1 MPTYRIGRRTDNDI
15 VIDEPSISRRHAEL
29 FDVGDGTYRLRDLES
44 RMGTLVRGPDGW
56 NPVDLIE
63 VDAKTPI
70 RLGNYRTTVAE
81 LLVLQGRQPQPAGRG
96 GGGYETAP
104 RFRLRYII
112 LGGLAVIVLAIAAVA
127 VFWGD
132 VPKQRFVEI
141 CVASGKVPSLC
152 NCWADAFEPNSEL
165 RGAARGRRGDQARRR
180 LRPDESDP
188 AREIRRA
195 RALRQIALSRHPIA
209 ARDGRP

>member
-56 NPVDLIE
+56 NPIDLVE

-81 LLVLQGRQPQPAGRG
+81 LLVLQGRQPQAPVH
-96 GGGYETAP
+96 GGYDQP
-104 RFRLRYII
+104 SRFRIRYVL
-112 LGGLAVIVLAIAAVA
+112 LGGLAVVVLGIAAVV

-141 CVASGKVPSLC
+141 CMASGKVPSLC
-152 NCWADAFEPNSEL
+152 NCWADAFEPNLTREEL
-165 RGAARGRRGDQARRR
+165 LEVAEVIKRGAGSDQMN
-180 LRPDESDP
+180 PT
-188 AREIRRA
+188 
-195 RALRQIALSRHPIA
+195 LRQKYEGLVSYVRSRCP
-209 ARDGRP
+209 GTQ

>member
-56 NPVDLIE
+56 NPIDLAE
-63 VDAKTPI
+63 VDAKTPL

-81 LLVLQGRQPQPAGRG
+81 LLVLQGRQPHPTGRSS
-96 GGGYETAP
+96 GGGYEQAP
-104 RFRLRYII
+104 RFRLRYVI
-112 LGGLAVIVLAIAAVA
+112 LGALAVIVLAVAAVV

-152 NCWADAFEPNSEL
+152 SCWADALAPN
-165 RGAARGRRGDQARRR
+165 
-180 LRPDESDP
+180 
-188 AREIRRA
+188 
-195 RALRQIALSRHPIA
+195 LSREELLEVAEVIKRGGGSEQMNPNL
-209 ARDGRP
+209 RKKYEGLVPYVRSRCPGTQ

>member
-56 NPVDLIE
+56 SPIDLVE

-70 RLGNYRTTVAE
+70 RLGNYKTTVAE
-81 LLVLQGRQPQPAGRG
+81 LLVLQSRQPHPAGH
-96 GGGYETAP
+96 GYDQAP
-104 RFRLRYII
+104 RVRLRWLL
-112 LGGLAVIVLAIAAVA
+112 LGGVGVAVLAVVA
-127 VFWGD
+127 VVAFWGD

-152 NCWADAFEPNSEL
+152 SCWADAFEPNLTREEL
-165 RGAARGRRGDQARRR
+165 LEVAEVIKRGAASDQMN
-180 LRPDESDP
+180 P
-188 AREIRRA
+188 
-195 RALRQIALSRHPIA
+195 ALRKKYEGLVPYVK
-209 ARDGRP
+209 ARCTGTQ

>member
-15 VIDEPSISRRHAEL
+15 IIDEPSISRRHAEL

-56 NPVDLIE
+56 NPIDLIE

-81 LLVLQGRQPQPAGRG
+81 LLVLQGRQPQPAGRS

-104 RFRLRYII
+104 HFRLRYII
-112 LGGLAVIVLAIAAVA
+112 LGGLAVIVLGIAAVA

-152 NCWADAFEPNSEL
+152 NCWADAFEPNLNREEL
-165 RGAARGRRGDQARRR
+165 LEVAEVIKRGAGSDQMN
-180 LRPDESDP
+180 P
-188 AREIRRA
+188 
-195 RALRQIALSRHPIA
+195 ALRTKYEGLVPFVKSRCP
-209 ARDGRP
+209 GTQ

>member
-44 RMGTLVRGPDGW
+44 RMGTLVRGADGW
-56 NPVDLIE
+56 NPIDLIE

-70 RLGNYRTTVAE
+70 RLGNYRTTVSE
-81 LLVLQGRQPQPAGRG
+81 LLVLQSHPTAAPSRG
-96 GGGYETAP
+96 NYDAP
-104 RFRLRYII
+104 VKSRLRMII
-112 LGGLAVIVLAIAAVA
+112 LGGAGVVVLAIAAV
-127 VFWGD
+127 VLFWGD

-152 NCWADAFEPNSEL
+152 NCWADAFDPNLTREEL
-165 RGAARGRRGDQARRR
+165 LEVAEVIKRGAGSDQMN
-180 LRPDESDP
+180 P
-188 AREIRRA
+188 
-195 RALRQIALSRHPIA
+195 ALRKKYEGLVPYIK
-209 ARDGRP
+209 GRCPGTQ

>member
-56 NPVDLIE
+56 NPIDLIE

-81 LLVLQGRQPQPAGRG
+81 LLVLQGRQPLPTARG
-96 GGGYETAP
+96 GGGYEQAP
-104 RFRLRYII
+104 KFRIRYVL
-112 LGGLAVIVLAIAAVA
+112 LGGLVVIVLAVA
-127 VFWGD
+127 GVAIFWGD

-152 NCWADAFEPNSEL
+152 SCWADAFEPNLNCEEL
-165 RGAARGRRGDQARRR
+165 LEVAEVIKRGAGSDQMN
-180 LRPDESDP
+180 P
-188 AREIRRA
+188 
-195 RALRQIALSRHPIA
+195 ALRAKYEGLVPFVKSRCP
-209 ARDGRP
+209 GTQ

>member
-56 NPVDLIE
+56 NPIDLVE

-70 RLGNYRTTVAE
+70 RLGNYKTTVAE
-81 LLVLQGRQPQPAGRG
+81 LLVLQSRQPHPAGY
-96 GGGYETAP
+96 GYDQP
-104 RFRLRYII
+104 RVRLRWVL
-112 LGGLAVIVLAIAAVA
+112 LGGVGVAVLAVVA
-127 VFWGD
+127 VVAFWGD

-152 NCWADAFEPNSEL
+152 SCWADAFEPNLTREEL
-165 RGAARGRRGDQARRR
+165 LEVAEVIKRGAGSDQMN
-180 LRPDESDP
+180 P
-188 AREIRRA
+188 
-195 RALRQIALSRHPIA
+195 ALRKKYEGLVPYVK
-209 ARDGRP
+209 GRCPGTQ

>member
-44 RMGTLVRGPDGW
+44 RMGTLVRGPDGL
-56 NPVDLIE
+56 NPIDLVE

-70 RLGNYRTTVAE
+70 RLGNYKTTVAE
-81 LLVLQGRQPQPAGRG
+81 LLVLQSRQPHPAGY
-96 GGGYETAP
+96 GYDQP
-104 RFRLRYII
+104 RVRLRWVL
-112 LGGLAVIVLAIAAVA
+112 LGGVGVAVLAVVA
-127 VFWGD
+127 VVAFWGD

-152 NCWADAFEPNSEL
+152 SCWADAFEPNLTREEL
-165 RGAARGRRGDQARRR
+165 LEVAEVIKRGAGSDQMN
-180 LRPDESDP
+180 P
-188 AREIRRA
+188 
-195 RALRQIALSRHPIA
+195 ALRKKYEGLVPYVK
-209 ARDGRP
+209 GRCPGTQ